1 MSTTQQTTTETIKAL
16 LDIVKTLKNFIDL
29 QSTRIDSLEKNL
41 DLQFKM
47 IDLSNIKI
55 DRLEKL
61 AIVNNKIQK
70 RYQMTE
76 GNETPEDIGDDNG
89 NTAIITEGR
98 KDQDL
103 IDKKWREVSEL
114 GI

>member
-1 MSTTQQTTTETIKAL
+1 MSERLEDLRDQSKTNEL
-16 LDIVKTLKNFIDL
+16 LKKYCDV
-29 QSTRIDSLEKNL
+29 QSTRSDLLEKRL
-41 DLQFKM
+41 
-47 IDLSNIKI
+47 

-76 GNETPEDIGDDNG
+76 GQEAQTDIDK
-89 NTAIITEGR
+89 IKEIPEGR

>member
-76 GNETPEDIGDDNG
+76 GNEAETDINK
-89 NTAIITEGR
+89 IKKIPEGR
-98 KDQDL
+98 KNQDL

>member
-1 MSTTQQTTTETIKAL
+1 MSERLEDLRDQSKTNEL
-16 LDIVKTLKNFIDL
+16 LKRYCDV
-29 QSTRIDSLEKNL
+29 QSTRIDLLEKRL
-41 DLQFKM
+41 
-47 IDLSNIKI
+47 
-55 DRLEKL
+55 DRLEAREDK
-61 AIVNNKIQK
+61 VDKILS

-76 GNETPEDIGDDNG
+76 GQEIP
-89 NTAIITEGR
+89 AGR

>member
-76 GNETPEDIGDDNG
+76 GQEAQTDIDKIKEIP
-89 NTAIITEGR
+89 AGR

>member
-1 MSTTQQTTTETIKAL
+1 MSTAQQTTTETIKAL
-16 LDIVKTLKNFIDL
+16 LDIVKTLKGFIDL
-29 QSTRIDSLEKNL
+29 QSTR
-41 DLQFKM
+41 
-47 IDLSNIKI
+47 I

-61 AIVNNKIQK
+61 AIVNNKIHK

-76 GNETPEDIGDDNG
+76 GQEIP
-89 NTAIITEGR
+89 AGR

>member
-1 MSTTQQTTTETIKAL
+1 MSERLEDLKDQSKTNEL
-16 LDIVKTLKNFIDL
+16 LKRYCDV
-29 QSTRIDSLEKNL
+29 QSTRIDLLEKRL
-41 DLQFKM
+41 
-47 IDLSNIKI
+47 

-76 GNETPEDIGDDNG
+76 DQEAEKDVARIKE
-89 NTAIITEGR
+89 IFEGR

>member
-1 MSTTQQTTTETIKAL
+1 MSERLEDLRDQSKTNEL
-16 LDIVKTLKNFIDL
+16 LKKYCDV
-29 QSTRIDSLEKNL
+29 QSTRIDLLEKRL
-41 DLQFKM
+41 
-47 IDLSNIKI
+47 

-76 GNETPEDIGDDNG
+76 GQEAEKDVARIKE
-89 NTAIITEGR
+89 IFEGR

>member
-1 MSTTQQTTTETIKAL
+1 MSERLEDLKDQSKTNEL
-16 LDIVKTLKNFIDL
+16 LKRYCDV
-29 QSTRIDSLEKNL
+29 QSTRIDLLEKRL
-41 DLQFKM
+41 
-47 IDLSNIKI
+47 

-76 GNETPEDIGDDNG
+76 GQEAEKDVARIKEIP
-89 NTAIITEGR
+89 EGR

>member
-55 DRLEKL
+55 KRYQ
-61 AIVNNKIQK
+61 KILS

-76 GNETPEDIGDDNG
+76 NQEAQTDIDK
-89 NTAIITEGR
+89 IKEIPEGR

>member
-1 MSTTQQTTTETIKAL
+1 MSERLEDLRDQSKTNEL
-16 LDIVKTLKNFIDL
+16 LKRYCDV
-29 QSTRIDSLEKNL
+29 QSTRIDLLEKRL
-41 DLQFKM
+41 DRLEAREDLQFKM
-47 IDLSNIKI
+47 IDLLNIKI
-55 DRLEKL
+55 
-61 AIVNNKIQK
+61 K

-76 GNETPEDIGDDNG
+76 GQEAQTDIDK
-89 NTAIITEGR
+89 IKEIPEGR

>member
-1 MSTTQQTTTETIKAL
+1 MSERLEDLKDQSKTNEL
-16 LDIVKTLKNFIDL
+16 LKRYCDV
-29 QSTRIDSLEKNL
+29 QSTRIDLLEKRL
-41 DLQFKM
+41 DRLEAREDLQFKM
-47 IDLSNIKI
+47 IDLLNIKI
-55 DRLEKL
+55 
-61 AIVNNKIQK
+61 K

-76 GNETPEDIGDDNG
+76 GQEAQTDIDKIKEIPD
-89 NTAIITEGR
+89 GR

>member
-1 MSTTQQTTTETIKAL
+1 MVLLIQLNQGAKMSTDTTDTIRNL
-16 LDIVKTLKNFIDL
+16 LDISKTLKNFIDL
-29 QSTRIDSLEKNL
+29 QSTR
-41 DLQFKM
+41 
-47 IDLSNIKI
+47 I

-76 GNETPEDIGDDNG
+76 GQEAQTDIDK
-89 NTAIITEGR
+89 IKEIPEGR

>member
-1 MSTTQQTTTETIKAL
+1 MSERLEDLRDQSKTNEL
-16 LDIVKTLKNFIDL
+16 LKKYCDV
-29 QSTRIDSLEKNL
+29 QSTRIDLLEKRL
-41 DLQFKM
+41 
-47 IDLSNIKI
+47 
-55 DRLEKL
+55 DRLEAREDK
-61 AIVNNKIQK
+61 VDKILS

-76 GNETPEDIGDDNG
+76 NHEAQTDIDK
-89 NTAIITEGR
+89 IKKIPEGR

>member
-1 MSTTQQTTTETIKAL
+1 MSTAQQTTTETIKAL
-16 LDIVKTLKNFIDL
+16 LDIVKTLKSFIDL
-29 QSTRIDSLEKNL
+29 QSTR
-41 DLQFKM
+41 
-47 IDLSNIKI
+47 I

-76 GNETPEDIGDDNG
+76 GNETPE
-89 NTAIITEGR
+89 GR
-98 KDQDL
+98 KDQNL

>member
-1 MSTTQQTTTETIKAL
+1 MSERLEDLKDQSKTNEL
-16 LDIVKTLKNFIDL
+16 LKKYCDV
-29 QSTRIDSLEKNL
+29 QSTRIDLLEKRL
-41 DLQFKM
+41 
-47 IDLSNIKI
+47 
-55 DRLEKL
+55 DRLEAREDK
-61 AIVNNKIQK
+61 VDKILS

-76 GNETPEDIGDDNG
+76 NHEAQTDIDK
-89 NTAIITEGR
+89 IKEIPEGR

>member
-1 MSTTQQTTTETIKAL
+1 MTTNTIEIIKE
-16 LDIVKTLKNFIDL
+16 IVATCKVLKKFTDL
-29 QSTRIDSLEKNL
+29 QSARIDKLEK
-41 DLQFKM
+41 
-47 IDLSNIKI
+47 I
-55 DRLEKL
+55 L
-61 AIVNNKIQK
+61 A

-76 GNETPEDIGDDNG
+76 GLEIPER
-89 NTAIITEGR
+89 R

>member
-1 MSTTQQTTTETIKAL
+1 MSTAQQTTTETIKSL
-16 LDIVKTLKNFIDL
+16 LDIVKTLKSFIDL

-61 AIVNNKIQK
+61 AIVNDKIQK

-76 GNETPEDIGDDNG
+76 GNETPE
-89 NTAIITEGR
+89 GR

-103 IDKKWREVSEL
+103 IDKKWRKVSEL

>member
-1 MSTTQQTTTETIKAL
+1 MILLIQLNQGARMSTDTTDTIRNL
-16 LDIVKTLKNFIDL
+16 LDISKTLKNFIDL
-29 QSTRIDSLEKNL
+29 QSTR
-41 DLQFKM
+41 
-47 IDLSNIKI
+47 I

-76 GNETPEDIGDDNG
+76 GQEAQTDIDK
-89 NTAIITEGR
+89 IKEIPEGR

>member
-1 MSTTQQTTTETIKAL
+1 MSERLEDLKDQSKTNEL
-16 LDIVKTLKNFIDL
+16 LKKYCDV
-29 QSTRIDSLEKNL
+29 QSTRIDLLEKRL
-41 DLQFKM
+41 
-47 IDLSNIKI
+47 

-61 AIVNNKIQK
+61 AIINNKIQK

>member
-1 MSTTQQTTTETIKAL
+1 MSTAQQTTTETIKAL

-29 QSTRIDSLEKNL
+29 QSTRIDSLEKHE
-41 DLQFKM
+41 DK
-47 IDLSNIKI
+47 
-55 DRLEKL
+55 
-61 AIVNNKIQK
+61 VNKILSK
-70 RYQMTE
+70 YQMTQDQVI
-76 GNETPEDIGDDNG
+76 P
-89 NTAIITEGR
+89 EGR

>member
-1 MSTTQQTTTETIKAL
+1 MSTAQQTTTETIKAL

-29 QSTRIDSLEKNL
+29 QSTRID
-41 DLQFKM
+41 
-47 IDLSNIKI
+47 
-55 DRLEKL
+55 RLEKL
-61 AIVNNKIQK
+61 AIVNNKIHK

-76 GNETPEDIGDDNG
+76 GNETPE
-89 NTAIITEGR
+89 GR
-98 KDQDL
+98 KDQNL

>member
-1 MSTTQQTTTETIKAL
+1 MTTNTTETIKE
-16 LDIVKTLKNFIDL
+16 IVATCKVLKKFTDL
-29 QSTRIDSLEKNL
+29 QSARIDKLEK
-41 DLQFKM
+41 
-47 IDLSNIKI
+47 I
-55 DRLEKL
+55 L
-61 AIVNNKIQK
+61 A

-76 GNETPEDIGDDNG
+76 GLEIPER
-89 NTAIITEGR
+89 R

>member
-1 MSTTQQTTTETIKAL
+1 MSERLEDLKDQSKTNEL
-16 LDIVKTLKNFIDL
+16 LKRYCDV
-29 QSTRIDSLEKNL
+29 QSTRIDLLEKRL
-41 DLQFKM
+41 DRLEAREDLQFKM
-47 IDLSNIKI
+47 IDLLNIKI
-55 DRLEKL
+55 
-61 AIVNNKIQK
+61 K

-76 GNETPEDIGDDNG
+76 DQEIP
-89 NTAIITEGR
+89 AGR

>member
-1 MSTTQQTTTETIKAL
+1 MSERLEDLKDQSKTNEL
-16 LDIVKTLKNFIDL
+16 LKRYCDV
-29 QSTRIDSLEKNL
+29 QSTRIDLLEKRL
-41 DLQFKM
+41 DRLEAREDLQFKM
-47 IDLSNIKI
+47 IDLLNIKI
-55 DRLEKL
+55 KRYQ
-61 AIVNNKIQK
+61 KILS

-76 GNETPEDIGDDNG
+76 NQEAQTDIDK
-89 NTAIITEGR
+89 IKEIPEGR

>member
-1 MSTTQQTTTETIKAL
+1 MSTAQQTTTETIKAL
-16 LDIVKTLKNFIDL
+16 LDIVKTLKGFIDL
-29 QSTRIDSLEKNL
+29 QSTR
-41 DLQFKM
+41 
-47 IDLSNIKI
+47 I

-76 GNETPEDIGDDNG
+76 GNETPE
-89 NTAIITEGR
+89 GR
-98 KDQDL
+98 KDQNL

>member
-1 MSTTQQTTTETIKAL
+1 MSTAQQTTTETIKAL
-16 LDIVKTLKNFIDL
+16 LDIVKTLKGFIDL

-47 IDLSNIKI
+47 IDLLNIKI
-55 DRLEKL
+55 GRLEKL

-76 GNETPEDIGDDNG
+76 GQVIP
-89 NTAIITEGR
+89 EGR

>member
-1 MSTTQQTTTETIKAL
+1 MSERLEDLKDQKEINDL
-16 LDIVKTLKNFIDL
+16 LKSFCEV
-29 QSTRIDSLEKNL
+29 QSTRINLLEKRL
-41 DLQFKM
+41 
-47 IDLSNIKI
+47 

-76 GNETPEDIGDDNG
+76 GNETPE
-89 NTAIITEGR
+89 GR
-98 KDQDL
+98 KDQNL

>member
-29 QSTRIDSLEKNL
+29 QSTRID
-41 DLQFKM
+41 
-47 IDLSNIKI
+47 
-55 DRLEKL
+55 RLEKL

-76 GNETPEDIGDDNG
+76 GQEAQTDIDK
-89 NTAIITEGR
+89 IKEIPEGR